1 MKSVLSGERRGAH
14 RHDPF
19 TKEQFGVVIGKVAV
33 ADANGRIKS
42 ACLDVGIAL
51 EEPQPNVERMQGC
64 AQRLESGNEPELGD
78 TGMGGEHERT
88 AVVGELTNTG
98 VDPVESGGDM
108 AVEGLTGV
116 GQLTAIRGTG
126 EKVPTQ
132 TAFEGPDLSGDR
144 WLGHAEFAGGRR
156 EAAQAGGGIE
166 HGKAMESTDLLRHQT
181 CHAVRLWQTDRKGA
195 VERDAPTSELWHDAA

>member
-1 MKSVLSGERRGAH
+1 
-14 RHDPF
+14 
-19 TKEQFGVVIGKVAV
+19 
-33 ADANGRIKS
+33 
-42 ACLDVGIAL
+42 
-51 EEPQPNVERMQGC
+51 MQGC
-64 AQRLESGNEPELGD
+64 AQRLESGNEPKLGD
-78 TGMGGEHERT
+78 TGMRGEHERT
-88 AVVGELTNTG
+88 TVVGELTNTG

-108 AVEGLTGV
+108 AVEGLTGI

-132 TAFEGPDLSGDR
+132 TAFEGPDLSGHR

-166 HGKAMESTDLLRHQT
+166 YRKAVEPADLLRHQT

>member
-1 MKSVLSGERRGAH
+1 MESVLNRERRGAH

-19 TKEQFGVVIGKVAV
+19 TKEQLGVVVGKVAHRRRGWPSNPP
-33 ADANGRIKS
+33 ASMS
-42 ACLDVGIAL
+42 ALRSK
-51 EEPQPNVERMQGC
+51 NHSRTSSGC
-64 AQRLESGNEPELGD
+64 RAAPSDSSRGTSQSGD
-78 TGMGGEHERT
+78 TGMRGEHERT

-132 TAFEGPDLSGDR
+132 TAFEARICRVTAGWVMPDRGRPPRSARRAAASNTASDGVDR
-144 WLGHAEFAGGRR
+144 PSASPNVPCR
-156 EAAQAGGGIE
+156 EVMA
-166 HGKAMESTDLLRHQT
+166 D
-181 CHAVRLWQTDRKGA
+181 
-195 VERDAPTSELWHDAA
+195 

>member
-42 ACLDVGIAL
+42 SCLDVGIAL

-126 EKVPTQ
+126 EKVPTRLRSRARICRV
-132 TAFEGPDLSGDR
+132 TAGWVMPSSRAAAEKPPRRAAASNTARR
-144 WLGHAEFAGGRR
+144 WSRPTFCVTKR
-156 EAAQAGGGIE
+156 
-166 HGKAMESTDLLRHQT
+166 AM
-181 CHAVRLWQTDRKGA
+181 
-195 VERDAPTSELWHDAA
+195 P